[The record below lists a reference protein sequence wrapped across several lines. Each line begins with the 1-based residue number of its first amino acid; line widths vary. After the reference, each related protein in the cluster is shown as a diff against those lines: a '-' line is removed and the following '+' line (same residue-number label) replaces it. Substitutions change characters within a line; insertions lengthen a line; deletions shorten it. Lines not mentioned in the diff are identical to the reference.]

1 MDVITFQSLCFELK
15 SKYKSKALRRI
26 SVFKKVRIFMYTLVL
41 GALNKKVQKKFQ
53 HSRELLVYILMK
65 FLEQFVCSHVM
76 L

>member
-1 MDVITFQSLCFELK
+1 MDVITFQSLCFELE

-65 FLEQFVCSHVM
+65 FLEQFVCSHLM